1 MTATKATLPGL
12 PAARSR
18 TILSRHVQF
27 DYQNEIVYR
36 DSVVPEALS
45 AFDQALAGPGNR
57 EEQLATL
64 SDLRNEFEPRSG
76 KPSSSGQ

>member
-1 MTATKATLPGL
+1 MWV
-12 PAARSR
+12 AAIKR
-18 TILSRHVQF
+18 
-27 DYQNEIVYR
+27 R

-64 SDLRNEFEPRSG
+64 SDLRNELNLDRASYLESVSNLVADRIALEQEISEPLPR
-76 KPSSSGQ
+76 

>member
-1 MTATKATLPGL
+1 MWV
-12 PAARSR
+12 AAIKR
-18 TILSRHVQF
+18 
-27 DYQNEIVYR
+27 R

-64 SDLRNEFEPRSG
+64 SDLRNELNLDRASYLESVSNLVADRIALEQEIGEPLPR
-76 KPSSSGQ
+76 